1 MGVFRTWAFDDRQS
15 QNLDWQRGLP
25 FYIQTSAILGTGR
38 QMKPL
43 MVSAAFGLWFA
54 LCNGAI
60 AQTQPVLV
68 ELYTSQG
75 CSSCP
80 PADEFMSHLAND
92 PNVIALSLH
101 VDYWDYIGWKDTFA
115 DPQFTKRQKAY
126 ARAIG
131 SRTIYTPQMI
141 VGGQDRVE
149 GNDPMVVSDKIRKHM
164 TVPAPVQ
171 LSLTRK
177 GDQVLIS
184 AWAEG
189 AVPGEMRVQLVR
201 YKEREVVSIGRGE
214 NAGREVV
221 YHNIVTSWQP
231 VAEWDGRGPLD
242 LVADAPGADPVVVIV
257 QKEGPAEVLAVAR
270 LP

>member
-1 MGVFRTWAFDDRQS
+1 MKRQ
-15 QNLDWQRGLP
+15 
-25 FYIQTSAILGTGR
+25 
-38 QMKPL
+38 
-43 MVSAAFGLWFA
+43 MVSAACGLWIAFLNVA
-54 LCNGAI
+54 M

-80 PADEFMSHLAND
+80 PADEFIARLAND

-115 DPQFTKRQKAY
+115 NPQFTKRQKAY

-149 GNDPMVVSDKIRKHM
+149 GNDPMEVSEKIRRHM
-164 TVPAPVQ
+164 TVQSPID
-171 LSLTRK
+171 LTLTRR
-177 GDQVLIS
+177 GDQVLI
-184 AWAEG
+184 AARAEG
-189 AVPGEMRVQLVR
+189 AVPGLMRVQLVR
-201 YKEREVVSIGRGE
+201 YKEREDVSIGRGE
-214 NAGREVV
+214 NAGREVS

-231 VAEWDGRGPLD
+231 IGEWDGRAPLEMI
-242 LVADAPGADPVVVIV
+242 ADAPGNEPVVVVI
-257 QKEGPAEVLAVAR
+257 QNDGPAEVVAVAR
-270 LP
+270 LK

>member
-1 MGVFRTWAFDDRQS
+1 
-15 QNLDWQRGLP
+15 
-25 FYIQTSAILGTGR
+25 
-38 QMKPL
+38 MKPL
-43 MVSAAFGLWFA
+43 MVSAALGLVCA
-54 LCNGAI
+54 LCNGAS

-80 PADEFMSHLAND
+80 PADEFMSHLASD
-92 PNVIALSLH
+92 PNVIALALH

-141 VGGQDRVE
+141 VGGLDRVE
-149 GNDPMVVSDKIRKHM
+149 GNDPMEVSDKIRRHM
-164 TVPAPVQ
+164 TLPAQVQ
-171 LSLTRK
+171 LSLTRR
-177 GDQVLIS
+177 GDQVQIS
-184 AWAEG
+184 AWADGVLSDEL
-189 AVPGEMRVQLVR
+189 RVQLVR
-201 YKEREVVSIGRGE
+201 YKEKESVAIGRGE

-231 VAEWDGRGPLD
+231 IAEWDGQGPLD
-242 LVADAPGADPVVVIV
+242 LLADAPGADPVVVIV